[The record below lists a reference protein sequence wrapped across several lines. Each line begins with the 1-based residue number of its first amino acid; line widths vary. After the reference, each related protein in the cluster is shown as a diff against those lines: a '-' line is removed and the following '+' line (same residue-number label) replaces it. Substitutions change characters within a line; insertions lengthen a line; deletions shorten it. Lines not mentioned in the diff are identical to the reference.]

1 MKLSTKIRYGAR
13 AMLVLAS
20 HYGEGPLELHEIA
33 KKESISIKY
42 LGAGDYSP
50 ADGWPGEVS
59 SRVQRRIFPGQTSC
73 GNLFEGSG

>member
-33 KKESISIKY
+33 KKESISVNQKSFRK
-42 LGAGDYSP
+42 GDMTQGLVED
-50 ADGWPGEVS
+50 A
-59 SRVQRRIFPGQTSC
+59 
-73 GNLFEGSG
+73 